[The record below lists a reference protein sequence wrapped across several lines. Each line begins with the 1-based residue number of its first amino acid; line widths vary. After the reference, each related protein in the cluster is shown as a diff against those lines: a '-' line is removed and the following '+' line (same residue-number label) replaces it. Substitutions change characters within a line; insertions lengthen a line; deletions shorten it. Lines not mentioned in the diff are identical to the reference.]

1 MCVRLMADYGNEV
14 APCLRFKHLHLM
26 CPPRLTVLGKLAF
39 QPYDKDT
46 GEEQEGT
53 EVPRDSPCYQVP
65 MWEQEAGSCGAH
77 RGDACPRP
85 GTWTVWTWL
94 PWSCPGDVLSARAML
109 CHLLS
114 TFPSAAT
121 YIITHLAGLQLL

>member
-14 APCLRFKHLHLM
+14 APCLRFKHLHLT

-53 EVPRDSPCYQVP
+53 ESLGTLPATKCLCGNRKPEAVALIEAMPVPDQ
-65 MWEQEAGSCGAH
+65 A
-77 RGDACPRP
+77 RGLFGHGFP
-85 GTWTVWTWL
+85 GL
-94 PWSCPGDVLSARAML
+94 VLGMS
-109 CHLLS
+109 
-114 TFPSAAT
+114 
-121 YIITHLAGLQLL
+121 